1 MSKELLWELSVKNEV
16 ESKHLVK
23 SRLFQNETPYC
34 IRLEGLLGSGKTYFC
49 KCIANLYGIEDIS
62 SNSFLKYSL
71 NIGSKKIFHI
81 DYYYMNGQR
90 EFFYNHI
97 HEEIDDQSIIL
108 SEWTPSDLVMD
119 IPQFILKIAI
129 VEKSERKISLYR
141 I

>member
-1 MSKELLWELSVKNEV
+1 MSKELLWQLSVKNEV

-71 NIGSKKIFHI
+71 NKGSKKIFHI

>member
-49 KCIANLYGIEDIS
+49 KCIANLYGVEDIT
-62 SNSFLKYSL
+62 SNSFMKYSL
-71 NIGSKKIFHI
+71 NEGSKKIFHI
-81 DYYYMNGQR
+81 DYYCMNGYR

-119 IPQFILKIAI
+119 IPQFTLKIAI
-129 VEKSERKISLYR
+129 VEKSERKISFYR

>member
-1 MSKELLWELSVKNEV
+1 MSMELLWELSVKNEV
-16 ESKHLVK
+16 ESKQLVK

-49 KCIANLYGIEDIS
+49 KCIANLYGIEDLT

-71 NIGSKKIFHI
+71 NKGSKKIFHI
-81 DYYYMNGQR
+81 DYYYMNGSL

-97 HEEIDDQSIIL
+97 HDEIDDQTIIL
-108 SEWTPSDLVMD
+108 SEWTPDDLIMD
-119 IPQFILKIAI
+119 IPQFSLKFAI
-129 VEKSERKISLYR
+129 IEKSERKISFYR